1 VATLAL
7 WLGGLTSSAKPNF
20 TIFFVWFAGVMAV
33 ASLCFFWASR
43 EQHPAIRH
51 VWWAGFMI
59 VSLGYLVWRIVEEGR
74 TPGTGKSIHLA
85 TDQGII
91 VPNSTTPIPSR
102 SSALDNSD
110 EFTFEPRKIAAKIQS
125 ARNPS
130 EEEKIRKAF
139 IGLSV
144 DWTLWFAWAEPH
156 GDSNKEKYWV
166 VFFATGPEMIQPQ
179 LVSLRISFAGNE
191 HLPLTDLAQKCR
203 VKGVI
208 SEATTSL
215 VSLHEGATV
224 DRIAK

>member
-1 VATLAL
+1 LAL
-7 WLGGLTSSAKPNF
+7 WLGSLSSSTKPNF

-33 ASLCFFWASR
+33 ASLCFFWASK

-51 VWWAGFMI
+51 VWWTGFI
-59 VSLGYLVWRIVEEGR
+59 VVSLGYFVWRIVEEAR
-74 TPGTGKSIHLA
+74 EADAEKPIHLV
-85 TDQGII
+85 TDGI
-91 VPNSTTPIPSR
+91 VNAPSSTTATPFR
-102 SSALDNSD
+102 RSALDNSN
-110 EFTFEPRKIAAKIQS
+110 EFTLEPRKVAAKIKS

-156 GDSNKEKYWV
+156 GDNDKEKYWV

-179 LVSLRISFAGNE
+179 WVSLRVPFTANE

-208 SEATTSL
+208 SEATESL
-215 VSLHEGATV
+215 VSLQEGATV
-224 DRIAK
+224 DRISK